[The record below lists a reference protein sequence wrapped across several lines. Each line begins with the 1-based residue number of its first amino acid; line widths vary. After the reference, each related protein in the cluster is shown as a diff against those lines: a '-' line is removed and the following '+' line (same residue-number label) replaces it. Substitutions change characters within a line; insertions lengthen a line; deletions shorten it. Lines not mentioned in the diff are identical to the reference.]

1 MSYSDLKERAFIVT
15 GAASGMGRKT
25 AQLLAKQGANLALLD
40 LRKPDDTLVEIESL
54 GVRGLA
60 FSCDVRDAAG
70 VECAITKAKD
80 HFGALH
86 GAANMAGIVG
96 SQGLKGKGH
105 ALDILP
111 DEDWDFIMNVNLDG
125 VKNCLRA
132 ELNVLEDGSSIVNA
146 GSIAGQQAWPF
157 LGPYCVSKAGVLSLS
172 KIAAQEAGSRGIRV
186 NAVAPLSGSDLPYR
200 KDKQTNIDRGMI
212 RTPLTQAIG
221 SDQELHDA
229 MGVRTA
235 LNRIGEPEEVARLI
249 VFLLSQEASYV
260 TGTVINVDGGYS

>member
-1 MSYSDLKERAFIVT
+1 MSYSDLKDKTFLIT

-25 AQLLAKQGANLALLD
+25 ANLLARQGANLALLD
-40 LRKPDDTLVEIESL
+40 LRKPDDTLAEVEAL

-60 FSCDVRDAAG
+60 LSVDVRDAAG
-70 VECAITKAKD
+70 VESAITAARE

-105 ALDILP
+105 ALDVVP
-111 DEDWDFIMNVNLDG
+111 DEDWDTLLGVNLNG
-125 VKNCLRA
+125 VKNCLRV
-132 ELNVLEDGSSIVNA
+132 ELKVLEDGSSIVNA

-172 KIAAQEAGSRGIRV
+172 RIAAQEAGARGIRV
-186 NAVAPLSGSDLPYR
+186 NAVAP
-200 KDKQTNIDRGMI
+200 GMI

-221 SDQELHDA
+221 TDQELYDA

-235 LNRIGEPEEVARLI
+235 LKRIGEPDEVARLI
-249 VFLLSQEASYV
+249 VFLLSQEASYI
-260 TGTVINVDGGYS
+260 TGAVINVDGGYS

>member
-1 MSYSDLKERAFIVT
+1 MSYSDLKEKTFVVT

-25 AQLLAKQGANLALLD
+25 ATLLAKQGANLALLD
-40 LRKPDDTLVEIESL
+40 LRKPADTLVEIEAL
-54 GVRGLA
+54 GVRGVA
-60 FSCDVRDAAG
+60 FSCDVRDAAA
-70 VECAITKAKD
+70 VESAVTSARQ

-86 GAANMAGIVG
+86 GAANMAGVVG
-96 SQGLKGKGH
+96 NQGIKGKGH

-111 DEDWDFIMNVNLDG
+111 DRDWDSIMDVNLNG

-132 ELNVLEDGSSIVNA
+132 ELNALEDGSSIVNA

-157 LGPYCVSKAGVLSLS
+157 LGPYCVSKAGVLSLT

-186 NAVAPLSGSDLPYR
+186 NAVAP
-200 KDKQTNIDRGMI
+200 GMI

-221 SDQELHDA
+221 TDQELHDA

-235 LNRIGEPEEVARLI
+235 LKRIGDPEEVARLI